1 MNIEARVR
9 EVICDQLGVKPEEVS
24 PDSELIKDLELD
36 SLDSVELIMA
46 IEEEFNIEISDEDA
60 AKMNKVQDII
70 QYVIEKLDN
79 K

>member
-24 PDSELIKDLELD
+24 PGSELIKDLELD

-70 QYVIEKLDN
+70 QYVLEKLGN